1 MSRPFISVA
10 LLGLVQLF
18 THSACLAEDKEV
30 WEEVAHNVRVMRH
43 RDGTATEYRRSSDEK
58 TLRKRR
64 LSGVKGG
71 RNSIITTTIYRMD
84 KRGNPLSCK
93 IFDGKENQLFKV
105 AYGYHRETGQL
116 VAEDMFDSR
125 TPTIDPKTG
134 EEVPIRRMYWFYDG
148 SGNITKAFS
157 FAWRKGS
164 YAEDQFESPK
174 QLPSS
179 FPKDNPFRNAGAS
192 GTPAAPAAPT
202 TPSAPGTPAPNTG
215 TIDNYAVPPPLPPLP
230 FEK

>member
-1 MSRPFISVA
+1 MSRPLLSVA
-10 LLGLVQLF
+10 LVGLLQF
-18 THSACLAEDKEV
+18 FSSSYCLAVEKEV

-71 RNSIITTTIYRMD
+71 RNSILTTTIYRMD

-93 IFDGKENQLFKV
+93 IFDGKENELFKV
-105 AYGYHRETGQL
+105 SYGYHRETGQL

-125 TPTIDPKTG
+125 TPTVDPKTG
-134 EEVPIRRMYWFYDG
+134 KEVPVRRMYWFYDG
-148 SGNITKAFS
+148 GGNITKAFS

-164 YAEDQFESPK
+164 YAEDQFNNHKE
-174 QLPSS
+174 LPSS
-179 FPKDNPFRNAGAS
+179 FPKDNPFRNAAA
-192 GTPAAPAAPT
+192 GTPAAP
-202 TPSAPGTPAPNTG
+202 SAPKAGQAAQ
-215 TIDNYAVPPPLPPLP
+215 DDFAVPPPLPPLP